1 MHPGSIA
8 NSKTAAGRVYEC
20 LRRNAGQPYD
30 AYSLQIDAATTAVS
44 TRISEVRAQLP
55 EGERINVER
64 RTINGQP
71 RWYYTLLIE
80 HMEEAC

>member
-20 LRRNAGQPYD
+20 LRRNAGKAYD
-30 AYSLQIDAATTAVS
+30 AYALQIDAATTAVS

-55 EGERINVER
+55 VGERINVER
-64 RTINGQP
+64 RNVNGQP
-71 RWYYTLLIE
+71 RWFYTLVIE
-80 HMEEAC
+80 QMEEVS